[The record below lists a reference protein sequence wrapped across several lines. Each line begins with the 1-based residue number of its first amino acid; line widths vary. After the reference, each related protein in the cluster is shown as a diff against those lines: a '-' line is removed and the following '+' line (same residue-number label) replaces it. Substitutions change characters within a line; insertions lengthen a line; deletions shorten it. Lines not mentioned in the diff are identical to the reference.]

1 MKAMKATK
9 AGAPPRAM
17 KAKAMK
23 AMNAK
28 KKQANVKNA
37 KNKRAN
43 VKNAKKKQANMNN
56 QDDNE
61 SWVTI
66 NTKGFQ
72 EVLVKLWTE
81 TIHTRKGKTN
91 TVPRLKYYRLGHGEA
106 HGHSHSHSQ

>member
-1 MKAMKATK
+1 
-9 AGAPPRAM
+9 M

-37 KNKRAN
+37 K
-43 VKNAKKKQANMNN
+43 KKQANMNN
-56 QDDNE
+56 KDDNE

-72 EVLVKLWTE
+72 EVLIKLWTE
-81 TIHTRKGKTN
+81 TIHTQGKKN

-106 HGHSHSHSQ
+106 HGHSHNHSQ